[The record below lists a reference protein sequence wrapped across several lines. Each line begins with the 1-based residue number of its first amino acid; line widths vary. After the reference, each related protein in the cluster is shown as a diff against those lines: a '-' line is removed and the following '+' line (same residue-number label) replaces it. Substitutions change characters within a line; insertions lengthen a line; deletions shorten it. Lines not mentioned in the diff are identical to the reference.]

1 VPKFEY
7 IAKSVRGVETTSH
20 ITADS
25 QEAAVELLHRDGLIV
40 LSIRPASM
48 GFASRLQGDTPLF
61 ARGVAAGVI
70 ALFTRQLSAMIKA
83 GLPLIRALHA
93 LARDEHDRRLSKT
106 LVRVASDIEAGETFS
121 SALRRH
127 PAVFPKLYVSLVKA
141 GEESGRLADILRQLS
156 VYLERAESIKR
167 KVRTATAYPIFVICF
182 VIIASAALFLKVVP
196 MMADIYKKLGAELP
210 ALTQAVINASDF
222 IRAYVWLL
230 PVLLIVLFLVRAMLK
245 RSTAGR
251 LLLDSWKLRVF
262 IFGPILR
269 KVVIAK
275 FLRTLGVLVDSG
287 IPMLEALELA
297 SETAGSEVI
306 AQASLHIRDTVARG
320 GHLSKGFSEADV
332 FPEIVVQMVAT
343 GEETGTLGE
352 MLDSMAGFYDEQVET
367 SISGLSSFIEPLLI
381 IMIGAVVAIVVIS
394 TFLPIFY
401 LSQAVRRGMR

>member
-1 VPKFEY
+1 MPKFEY